1 MNIKKIYIDT
11 IIIIIYDS
19 LLYYFFN
26 NKLLSVLLDNI
37 DIYVT
42 IFLFI
47 SSNTIYYIDNKQT
60 IHLYIKYLCN
70 KINDLRKKIMSLLVR
85 FNKIV

>member
-26 NKLLSVLLDNI
+26 NKLLNTLLDNI

-47 SSNTIYYIDNKQT
+47 SSNTIYYLDNKQT
-60 IHLYIKYLCN
+60 IRLWITYLYN
-70 KINDLRKKIMSLLVR
+70 KINNFRKKLSHY
-85 FNKIV
+85 